1 MLVIMSFLW
10 HKLGVRRYIELEFI
24 GHYQSVEEKQMKV
37 SSVLLTGITILGV
50 TLMSTPLQADQNV
63 RCESKHHQYHMCRVD
78 THGYVRLVSER
89 SRAACIKGR
98 TWDYDR
104 RGIWVDDNCK
114 ADFVIESR
122 HHTDGHKDHN
132 GAGAVAAVAAV
143 ALIAAAASAA
153 SDNKHEDRY
162 HDDDY
167 HHGGHSSYIPNWM
180 IGRFTGYNMKFGS
193 EVDLDISEDGRAKAN
208 VDGTRLH
215 GYVNDDRL
223 YVGDAEFYI
232 ERAGDGFNTVQM
244 GDRSNKVHYSR
255 Q

>member
-1 MLVIMSFLW
+1 MYGSILCSNSYDHHHRL
-10 HKLGVRRYIELEFI
+10 K
-24 GHYQSVEEKQMKV
+24 EENQLKIHT
-37 SSVLLTGITILGV
+37 VLISGIAILGIS
-50 TLMSTPLQADQNV
+50 LISTPLQADQNI
-63 RCESKHHQYHMCRVD
+63 RCESKHHQYNMCRVD
-78 THGYVRLVSER
+78 THGYVRLVNER

-122 HHTDGHKDHN
+122 HHTKDHDDHN
-132 GAGAVAAVAAV
+132 GAGAVAAVAAI
-143 ALIAAAASAA
+143 ALIAAATSSASK
-153 SDNKHEDRY
+153 NKHEDRY

-167 HHGGHSSYIPNWM
+167 HHGGHSSYLPNWM
-180 IGRFTGYNMKFGS
+180 IGKFKGYNLKFGS
-193 EVDLDISEDGRAKAN
+193 EVKLEITEDGRANAV
-208 VDGTRLH
+208 VDGHRLH

-232 ERAGDGFNTVQM
+232 ERAGEGFNTVQM

-255 Q
+255 H

>member
-1 MLVIMSFLW
+1 MYAGILCANSDDY
-10 HKLGVRRYIELEFI
+10 H
-24 GHYQSVEEKQMKV
+24 QQAEEEMQLKIRTTIF
-37 SSVLLTGITILGV
+37 SGIAILGV
-50 TLMSTPLQADQNV
+50 SLISTPLQADQNI
-63 RCESKHHQYHMCRVD
+63 RCESKHHQYNMCRVD
-78 THGYVRLVSER
+78 THGYVRLVKEH
-89 SRAACIKGR
+89 SRTACIKGR

-122 HHTDGHKDHN
+122 HHTDGHKDHS

-162 HDDDY
+162 HDDSY

-180 IGRFTGYNMKFGS
+180 IGEFEGYNLKFGS
-193 EVDLDISEDGRAKAN
+193 EVNLDINEDGRVRAV

-223 YVGDAEFYI
+223 YIGDAEFYI
-232 ERAGDGFNTVQM
+232 ERAGNGFNTVQM
-244 GDRSNKVHYSR
+244 GDRSNKVHYTR